1 MLFYTTKK
9 NAISSVKPLKINIM
23 KSRKLIDIYY
33 KEAVKDLNKSIMED
47 KDTWYEYVM
56 QLPEHL
62 QVVYTLV
69 NFHQQLFKG
78 GFHLYFSEPHG
89 QFAYLALENLWMIK
103 AIKSF
108 MLLKGAL
115 NEVNTESHKPD
126 AFRDHIFKGTLRPIK
141 ESDEDFVDILD
152 ELDTE
157 YYSLD
162 EDMEELLSGYL
173 KSTILAYQHEQQL
186 ADYR

>member
-1 MLFYTTKK
+1 MK
-9 NAISSVKPLKINIM
+9 N
-23 KSRKLIDIYY
+23 RKLIDIYY
-33 KEAVKDLNKSIMED
+33 KESVKDLNKTIMKD
-47 KDTWYEYVM
+47 KDSWYDHVM

-62 QVVYTLV
+62 QVVYTIA

-78 GFHLYFSEPHG
+78 GFHLYFSKPHG
-89 QFAYLALENLWMIK
+89 QFAYLALENLWMIR

-108 MLLKGAL
+108 MILKGAL
-115 NEVNTESHKPD
+115 NEVNMELHSPD
-126 AFRDHIFKGTLRPIK
+126 EFRTHVFQGTLKPIK

-162 EDMEELLSGYL
+162 EDIEELLANYL
-173 KSTILAYQHEQQL
+173 KTTVLTHQHEQQL
-186 ADYR
+186 ADYL

>member
-1 MLFYTTKK
+1 MK
-9 NAISSVKPLKINIM
+9 N
-23 KSRKLIDIYY
+23 RKLIDIYY
-33 KEAVKDLNKSIMED
+33 KESVKALDKTILND
-47 KDTWYEYVM
+47 RDAWYHHII
-56 QLPEHL
+56 QLPVHL
-62 QVVYTLV
+62 QVVYTIS

-78 GFHLYFSEPHG
+78 GFHLYFSKPHG

-108 MLLKGAL
+108 MILKGAL
-115 NEVNTESHKPD
+115 NEVNMELHAPD
-126 AFRDHIFKGTLRPIK
+126 KFREHAFQGTLKPLK

-162 EDMEELLSGYL
+162 EDLEELLATYL
-173 KSTILAYQHEQQL
+173 KSTVLADQHEQQL
-186 ADYR
+186 AEYF

>member
-1 MLFYTTKK
+1 MK
-9 NAISSVKPLKINIM
+9 N
-23 KSRKLIDIYY
+23 RKLIDIYY
-33 KEAVKDLNKSIMED
+33 KDAVKDLNKSVLKD
-47 KDTWYEYVM
+47 KDVWYEYVL

-115 NEVNTESHKPD
+115 NEVNIDLYKPD
-126 AFRDHIFKGTLRPIK
+126 EFREHVFKGTLRPIK
-141 ESDEDFVDILD
+141 ESDEEFVDILD

-162 EDMEELLSGYL
+162 EDIEELLAGYL
-173 KSTILAYQHEQQL
+173 KTTVLAHQHEQQL

>member
-1 MLFYTTKK
+1 MK
-9 NAISSVKPLKINIM
+9 N
-23 KSRKLIDIYY
+23 RKLIDIYY
-33 KEAVKDLNKSIMED
+33 KEAVKELNKSVMKD
-47 KDTWYEYVM
+47 KDIWYGYVTN
-56 QLPEHL
+56 LPEHL

-115 NEVNTESHKPD
+115 NEVNTEMYNPD
-126 AFRDHIFKGTLRPIK
+126 EFREHVFKGTLAPLK
-141 ESDEDFVDILD
+141 ESDKEFVDVLD

-162 EDMEELLSGYL
+162 EDIEELLASYL
-173 KSTILAYQHEQQL
+173 KSTVLTHQHEQQL

>member
-1 MLFYTTKK
+1 MK
-9 NAISSVKPLKINIM
+9 N
-23 KSRKLIDIYY
+23 RKLIDIYY
-33 KEAVKDLNKSIMED
+33 KEAIKEFDKNLLKD
-47 KDTWYEYVM
+47 KDAWYEHVTH
-56 QLPEHL
+56 LPEHL

-115 NEVNTESHKPD
+115 NEVNTDSLNPD
-126 AFRDHIFKGTLRPIK
+126 AFRAHVFNKTLRPLK
-141 ESDEDFVDILD
+141 ESDEEFVDILD

-162 EDMEELLSGYL
+162 EDIEELLAIYL
-173 KSTILAYQHEQQL
+173 KNTIIAYQHEQQL